1 VGDLDAEALPYAVK
15 TLGLSLE
22 DAQRQLV
29 KEAGLLGLSGVSN
42 DVRDIAEAAQQGNAR
57 ARLALDVL
65 ATSARHWIGSYF
77 LQLNGADA
85 IVFTA
90 GAGENQAS
98 LRAAICARLDNLGIK
113 LDEAKNQAARATE
126 AVINTADSLVK
137 IFVIPTNEEL
147 VVAREAKRLLET
159 KRN

>member
-1 VGDLDAEALPYAVK
+1 M
-15 TLGLSLE
+15 S
-22 DAQRQLV
+22 
-29 KEAGLLGLSGVSN
+29 
-42 DVRDIAEAAQQGNAR
+42 
-57 ARLALDVL
+57 LALKLPSAFSSVLRVTSSPAETEVL
-65 ATSARHWIGSYF
+65 AASARHWIGSYF